1 MPELPEVET
10 IRIGLEKFLPG
21 MQISEVNVLR
31 PQSIRK
37 QLGGSEAFNQKLVGA
52 TFGQPSRRG
61 KFLWVPI
68 QNQTEQPTQA
78 LVVHLAMSG
87 QLRVFGESDTG
98 ESRNQG
104 ESDGIETPHRHTR
117 VILQGHDQDGRAQS
131 LHFID
136 QRVFGHLTVVDL
148 IPTADG
154 LAGGK
159 GSAAA
164 TVPTGV
170 DHIARDLLDP
180 ALKPQTPAY
189 QVLLKRIKQS
199 KSGIKRILLDQRV
212 VSGIGNIY
220 ADEALWRARVNYAR
234 AANGISLKKLDE
246 LLQAATGVMSE
257 AVKVGGTSFDAL
269 YVNVNGESGYFS
281 RSLHVYGRQGQPC
294 DRCGTLIVRESFMN
308 RGSHFCPRCQRR
320 QGE

>member
-78 LVVHLAMSG
+78 LVVHLAM
-87 QLRVFGESDTG
+87 
-98 ESRNQG
+98 
-104 ESDGIETPHRHTR
+104 PHRHTR

-246 LLQAATGVMSE
+246 LLQAAAGVMSE

-281 RSLHVYGRQGQPC
+281 RSLNAYGRAGQPC
-294 DRCGTLIVRESFMN
+294 SRCENPLRREAFMGRSSF
-308 RGSHFCPRCQRR
+308 FCPKCQRR
-320 QGE
+320 